1 MRVIFTKFM
10 GMGIVGGLALL
21 LCPLSSNAI
30 TLDLTTGIPG
40 GGGPGNSFSVS
51 NNGISATVRA
61 FSSADSAPTFLAAA
75 LNVNAAE
82 GGVGVCNSDEVLD
95 CVQLRDAV
103 GNVDFIREFV
113 LVDFHSPVFL
123 KEAIITAQ
131 GSTSLT
137 GTDTDASFFVGT
149 GSTPEFLTLT
159 PADLGTVFNDN
170 FNDPGGILPE
180 GTPRTLNL
188 SSQVS
193 TEVDWLLLGANLTD
207 TSPEDFFRV
216 TSVSVG
222 AIPEPSTFLLF
233 GTGFAGLWLYTR
245 KRNG

>member
-1 MRVIFTKFM
+1 MRVSFTKFM
-10 GMGIVGGLALL
+10 GMCLIGGLALL
-21 LCPLSSNAI
+21 LSPLPSSAI
-30 TLDLTTGIPG
+30 TFDLTTGTPG
-40 GGGPGNSFSVS
+40 GGGPGNSFIVS
-51 NNGISATVRA
+51 NSGISATVSA

-95 CVQLRDAV
+95 CDQLRDAV

-113 LVDFHSPVFL
+113 LVDFNSPVFL
-123 KEAIITAQ
+123 QEAIITAQ
-131 GSTSLT
+131 GSTSLS

-149 GSTPEFLTLT
+149 GPTPDFLALT
-159 PADLGTVFNDN
+159 PAGLGTVFDDN
-170 FNDPGGILPE
+170 FNDPPGILPE
-180 GTPRTLNL
+180 GTQRTLNL

-222 AIPEPSTFLLF
+222 AIPEPSTLLLF
-233 GTGFAGLWLYTR
+233 GTGFAGLLLYNWRR
-245 KRNG
+245 KS